1 MIYAPH
7 GRRPTWVVRRAR
19 CSCVSAASSVARSS
33 SSSWRLPHPSRHRRR
48 DPCTGP
54 DTSCTCATPGT
65 AGEAAASH
73 THRRSFRGYEGYAYP
88 HFLKWGYCTPTF
100 KCYKRPSF
108 ELKLHR
114 NAWVAAGGA
123 CSTPPDPLAR
133 LRALHL
139 KGRGGKE
146 MEGGREGSGEKE
158 RE

>member
-1 MIYAPH
+1 
-7 GRRPTWVVRRAR
+7 V
-19 CSCVSAASSVARSS
+19 
-33 SSSWRLPHPSRHRRR
+33 
-48 DPCTGP
+48 
-54 DTSCTCATPGT
+54 TPGT

-146 MEGGREGSGEKE
+146 MEGGRGGAERKRGKERGSGTPTFGRKLRPCTHRHTRIGQLSPLPAAEQQS
-158 RE
+158 RDGSFNVWTS